1 MLASSY
7 NTKPTSTHEGM
18 DGPHTGKRKRT
29 EEKGK
34 GQIISCKKNRTDT
47 ASDLSLTIVQEAA
60 DHKVKELTET

>member
-1 MLASSY
+1 
-7 NTKPTSTHEGM
+7 M